1 MKILG
6 VNILPDDPSR
16 TLMSSELMKIK
27 GLTIQNFKAISN
39 HRFELA
45 SLNVFLGKNSMGKS
59 STIQSLLLLKA
70 NFERHQII
78 DTILYDPVKV
88 QGSFELKT
96 RFLDLGFSNEVFKV
110 DESEEQIIFNVEIG
124 NEGFVKVVCEFESG
138 KDFLVFEANSQKIE
152 KFPDFFGP
160 HFQYLNAN
168 RISPNDLFALSL
180 SEVERKFQLGN
191 SGEHTPH
198 FLLRFGND
206 KLFYVEQ
213 SLLHPSTNVPDLL
226 NQVSAYMSD
235 LGSELRVQVSQIA
248 DRVQL
253 KYDVFRSN
261 GLTDTFKPQNVG
273 FGLTYSMPVVT
284 SLLAGKP
291 GKVQIIENPESHL
304 HPKGQAQMGRLLA
317 KAANAGQQLFI
328 ETHSDHII
336 NGIRVAVKEGLLN
349 PEDVIFHFFD
359 KPKGQKD
366 VVISP
371 IRIDKDGNLSDYPDG
386 FLDEWDN
393 QLLKLI

>member
-1 MKILG
+1 MKISGLQ
-6 VNILPDDPSR
+6 
-16 TLMSSELMKIK
+16 IK
-27 GLTIQNFKAISN
+27 NFKAIAN

-59 STIQSLLLLKA
+59 STLQALLLIKE
-70 NFERHQII
+70 NFAEREIMDLI
-78 DTILYDPVKV
+78 TDVDLSLSVILN
-88 QGSFELKT
+88 LRT
-96 RFLDLGFSNEVFKV
+96 RFLDLGFSNEVFKA
-110 DESEEQIIFNVEIG
+110 DENDEKIVFILETGRTGILTIES
-124 NEGFVKVVCEFESG
+124 KFESG
-138 KDFLVFEANSQKIE
+138 EDYLISNNTAEGMEEV
-152 KFPDFFGP
+152 PDFFGK

-168 RISPNDLFALSL
+168 RISPNDLFALSV

-191 SGEHTPH
+191 SGENTPH

-206 KLFYVEQ
+206 KLFNVEP
-213 SLLHPSTNVPDLL
+213 SLMHPGTDVPDLL

-273 FGLTYSMPVVT
+273 FGLTYSLPVIT
-284 SLLAGKP
+284 TLLAGKP

-304 HPKGQAQMGRLLA
+304 HPGGQAQMGKLLA
-317 KAANAGQQLFI
+317 KAAHSGQQLFI

-336 NGIRVAVKEGLLN
+336 NGIRVAVKEGLLD
-349 PEDVIFHFFD
+349 PDEVILHYFD

-366 VVISP
+366 ISISP
-371 IRIDKDGNLSDYPDG
+371 IRIDKEGNLSDYPDG

-393 QLLKLI
+393 QLLKLL